1 MERSAMI
8 ATVNK
13 YVEAFEKQDM
23 DIIRAIYADDATVE
37 DPVGS
42 GVRVGIESIC
52 EFYENGLNA
61 GAKLALTGAP
71 RCAGNAVAFPFQ
83 VRMPGLVID
92 VIDVFEFNDSGKVKG
107 MKAYWSDGNMRADG

>member
-13 YVEAFEKQDM
+13 YVEAFDKQDM
-23 DIIRAIYADDATVE
+23 DIIRAIYATDATVE

-42 GVRVGIESIC
+42 EVRVGIQSIC
-52 EFYENGLNA
+52 EFYENGLGA
-61 GAKLALTGAP
+61 GVKLALTGEP

-83 VRMPGLVID
+83 VRMPGMVID
-92 VIDVFEFNDSGKVKG
+92 IIDVFEFNDGGKIKS
-107 MKAYWSDGNMRADG
+107 MKAYWSDGNMKADG